1 MGTADEMPSGDAP
14 LPVGGCSKAK
24 DETLTEELLQKLL
37 QSASPEA
44 YLADL
49 PSYDRTLAD
58 YLGELLRERSLRRSE
73 VIRRSG
79 INATF
84 GYQIFQGTRRPGRD
98 NALALA
104 MALGCNLRQTQRL
117 LRLAGLSELW
127 CKDRR
132 DAIVIFCIAHG
143 FSLQRCDEE
152 LYRLGEQTLTH
163 AE

>member
-1 MGTADEMPSGDAP
+1 MDT
-14 LPVGGCSKAK
+14 
-24 DETLTEELLQKLL
+24 LLQKLL

-58 YLGELLRERSLRRSE
+58 YLGELLRGRGLRRSE

-132 DAIVIFCIAHG
+132 EAIVIFCIAHG